1 LQNVLKARIVP
12 LGRMRILLILLASL
26 LFVAGTDAA
35 STNLWKSRPLVG
47 FEKGQMSA
55 RAVDVPLEDLL
66 REIEEKSGIVIDLRD
81 SNVSA
86 KRSSVDFKNLPPALA
101 FQEILRDLNFAF
113 FYSGTRLVRV
123 LILPSAS
130 QPPEARS
137 ELMNPNRMGRQF
149 AQVEHTPLKAEAI
162 PRLPA
167 KNSRDNDVTA
177 KLDAIEA
184 MEDSDDPKSVAALGE
199 ALTDQ
204 NRKVKEAALRALTD
218 KKGASITQLLRRGLN
233 DPDPEFRIDVL
244 EVLASRG
251 DLDSL
256 RKALADRNREVREHA
271 ADLLEN
277 ATLRK

>member
-1 LQNVLKARIVP
+1 MKIVIIF
-12 LGRMRILLILLASL
+12 LGSL
-26 LFVAGTDAA
+26 LLVASIDAA
-35 STNLWKSRPLVG
+35 STSLSQSKPLIG
-47 FEKGQMSA
+47 FEQEHGRMS
-55 RAVDVPLEDLL
+55 VKSVNVPLKDLL
-66 REIEEKSGIVIDLRD
+66 SEIEQKSGILIDLRD
-81 SNVSA
+81 SKVA
-86 KRSSVDFKNLPPALA
+86 ARRSSVDFKNLLPAPA
-101 FQEILRDLNFAF
+101 FREILQDLNFAF
-113 FYSGTRLVRV
+113 FYSGTRLARV
-123 LILPSAS
+123 LILPPANQS
-130 QPPEARS
+130 PKARR
-137 ELMNPNRMGRQF
+137 ELMNPNRIGRQF
-149 AQVEHTPLKAEAI
+149 LQVEHTPLKPEAT
-162 PRLPA
+162 PGLPA